1 MIMSPAL
8 PLLLILV
15 VALLALAL
23 IWIDPRARLHQ
34 QHVEATYAKLSA
46 RVSERLDFRR
56 PERSDLDF
64 YLQLS
69 TDPVAAE
76 NNGWSGRE
84 AEWVRKRFDSSSLFD
99 QMRASEIVAV
109 ERESGTRVGTAT
121 FTRSPLDKQSRSIG
135 IHIHPDHR
143 NQGYG
148 RELMAAAIVLLQMS
162 PGPVHV
168 GTRVTNIGLQRI
180 MEQLGYEPQPV
191 TRPYTAPDGNSYEA
205 YWYTVGDETHPP
217 VGVKPA

>member
-1 MIMSPAL
+1 MSPVL

-15 VALLALAL
+15 VALTAIAL
-23 IWIDPRARLHQ
+23 IWVDPRGRLHQ
-34 QHVEATYAKLSA
+34 QHVEATYAKLSS
-46 RVSERLDFRR
+46 RVSERLDFRQ
-56 PERSDLDF
+56 PERADRSF
-64 YLQLS
+64 YLQLAA
-69 TDPVAAE
+69 DPTAAE

-84 AEWVRKRFDSSSLFD
+84 AEWVRKRFDSQMLFD

-109 ERESGTRVGTAT
+109 ERTSRGQVGTAT

-162 PGPVHV
+162 EGPVHV
-168 GTRVTNIGLQRI
+168 GTRVTNVGLQRI
-180 MEQLGYEPQPV
+180 MEQLGYEPQPI

-205 YWYTVGDETHPP
+205 YWYAVGVETHAPA
-217 VGVKPA
+217 GVKPA